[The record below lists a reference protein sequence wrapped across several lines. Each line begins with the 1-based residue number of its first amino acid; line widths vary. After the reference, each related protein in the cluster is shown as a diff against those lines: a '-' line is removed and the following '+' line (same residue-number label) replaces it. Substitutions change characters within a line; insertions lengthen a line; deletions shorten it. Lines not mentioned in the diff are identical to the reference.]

1 MIQFRSDPFYDFIGV
16 FPNVRTIGNGL
27 LDGHFSESNNIR
39 VRNIF
44 FCEVLP
50 LLFPHGTSVS
60 RLSKLEGESTGLT
73 TCKTG
78 TVNEARTNAK
88 SGRREKSRVYG
99 LFQSIKRPVCTAQKR
114 QAQHRKG
121 NFMPPKGHSTLGRAI
136 SLHPVNAMRICICM

>member
-1 MIQFRSDPFYDFIGV
+1 MLIKHLKLGIKLVDPLLGRKPFYEMIQFRSDPFFDCADVFQVRSDPFYDCVGV

-39 VRNIF
+39 VRNIRVRKIF
-44 FCEVLP
+44 FYEVLP

-78 TVNEARTNAK
+78 TVNEARTNGTF
-88 SGRREKSRVYG
+88 GRREKG
-99 LFQSIKRPVCTAQKR
+99 LGFLFNLV
-114 QAQHRKG
+114 
-121 NFMPPKGHSTLGRAI
+121 
-136 SLHPVNAMRICICM
+136 